1 MKSSVSS
8 LGKNMLQSV
17 ILAGITGRT
26 ITTVGTVIEIGIVIA
41 IEVVATAVSICGCP
55 FFQRMILELVGM

>member
-1 MKSSVSS
+1 
-8 LGKNMLQSV
+8 MLQSV

-26 ITTVGTVIEIGIVIA
+26 ITTVGTVIEIGTVIA

-55 FFQRMILELVGM
+55 FFKDDIGIGWHVAHVISFLSY